1 MRRSLFVLCLLLA
14 AAPLSAGEDPT
25 KVDAKHYKV
34 VFENDEVRVVR
45 ITYGPGEKSVMHY
58 HPDGVAVFLTD
69 MKVRFNMADGSMEV
83 VEAKAGDAVWN
94 DGGDHNPENLADKP
108 LEVIQI
114 ELKGSKGGD

>member
-34 VFENDEVRVVR
+34 VFENDEVRIVR

-69 MKVRFNMADGSMEV
+69 MKTQFTLPDGSTQVM
-83 VEAKAGDAVWN
+83 EAKAGDAVWTA
-94 DGGDHNPENLADKP
+94 GGDHDPENLADKP
-108 LEVIQI
+108 LEVIQV
-114 ELKGSKGGD
+114 ELKGGKKGD